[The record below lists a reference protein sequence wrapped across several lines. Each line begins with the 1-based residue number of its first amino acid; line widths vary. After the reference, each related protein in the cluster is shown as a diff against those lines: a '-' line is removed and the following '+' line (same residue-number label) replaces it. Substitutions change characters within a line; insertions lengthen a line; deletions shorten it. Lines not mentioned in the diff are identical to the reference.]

1 MENLLTRS
9 NVILDSLSD
18 GVYVCDRDRR
28 IVYGSKSADRITGRT
43 REDVIGRRCL
53 DDVLCHI
60 DKDGHRLCG
69 EEFCPL
75 HRSMVTGTSSSVPLI
90 VFAESKHGGRVPM
103 QVSVAPIRDAGG
115 EFIGGVEMFRDA
127 SETLGEHSGFVG
139 GNWPGKKPSSR
150 R

>member
-1 MENLLTRS
+1 MSSQELLTAS

-28 IVYGSKSADRITGRT
+28 IVFWSRAAARITGWEST
-43 REDVIGRRCL
+43 DVVGRRCL

-75 HRSMVTGTSSSVPLI
+75 HRAMVTGATSTVGI
-90 VFAESKHGGRVPM
+90 MVFAQGKAGNG
-103 QVSVAPIRDAGG
+103 IR
-115 EFIGGVEMFRDA
+115 
-127 SETLGEHSGFVG
+127 
-139 GNWPGKKPSSR
+139 WK
-150 R
+150 